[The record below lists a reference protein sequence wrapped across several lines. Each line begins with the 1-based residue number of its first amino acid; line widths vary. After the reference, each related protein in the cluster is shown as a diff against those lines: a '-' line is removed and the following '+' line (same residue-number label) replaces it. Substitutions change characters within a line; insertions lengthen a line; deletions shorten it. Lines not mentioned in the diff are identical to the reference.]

1 MTLPAAIP
9 LPDPPL
15 LFDAVL
21 YPHRSLS
28 PRGFWILM
36 ALVSAVSFT
45 AGLAFFLIGAWPVV
59 GFFGLD
65 VLLIF
70 VAFRLSY
77 RAARMMERIKLS
89 ADALQIERV
98 SPYGQV
104 RRWSFQPY
112 WVRVVLDD
120 PPLLD
125 SVVTI
130 GSHGRSVGVG
140 GFLVPGEKAE
150 FASALRAALQ
160 TARRPGP
167 EPAGISHA

>member
-1 MTLPAAIP
+1 MTLQATIADAATEP
-9 LPDPPL
+9 LV
-15 LFDAVL
+15 FDAVL

-36 ALVSAVSFT
+36 TGVSLISFT
-45 AGLAFFLIGAWPVV
+45 AGIAFFLIGAWPVL

-77 RAARMMERIKLS
+77 RAARMLERVRLS
-89 ADALQIERV
+89 ADSLQIERV

-112 WVRVVLDD
+112 WVRVALED
-120 PPLLD
+120 PPQLD

-130 GSHGRSVGVG
+130 ASHGRSVGVG
-140 GFLVPGEKAE
+140 SFLVPGEKAE
-150 FASALRAALQ
+150 FASALRAALHGLR
-160 TARRPGP
+160 AAEPPGR
-167 EPAGISHA
+167 SHA

>member
-1 MTLPAAIP
+1 MTSPAP
-9 LPDPPL
+9 MPVPNPPL

-36 ALVSAVSFT
+36 ALVSAVSFA
-45 AGLAFFLIGAWPVV
+45 AGIAFFLVGAWPVF

-70 VAFRLSY
+70 LAFRLSY
-77 RAARMMERIKLS
+77 RAARMMERVKLS
-89 ADALQIERV
+89 ADSLQIERV

-112 WVRVVLDD
+112 WVRVGLED
-120 PPLLD
+120 PPQAG

-130 GSHGRSVGVG
+130 ASHGRSVGVG
-140 GFLVPGEKAE
+140 SFLVPGEKAE

-160 TARRPGP
+160 SARRMEP
-167 EPAGISHA
+167 EASGTSHA